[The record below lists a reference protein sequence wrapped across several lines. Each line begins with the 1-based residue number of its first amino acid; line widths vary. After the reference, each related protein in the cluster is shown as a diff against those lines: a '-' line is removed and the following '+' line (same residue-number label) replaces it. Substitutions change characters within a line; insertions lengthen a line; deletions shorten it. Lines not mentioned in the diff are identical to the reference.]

1 MQAGRLQNES
11 WQGRGL
17 GGGADDV
24 NAPHVAWVM
33 WGNEPLGG
41 VRRALGNFAKALA
54 ESGWQVSII
63 CLDEGELAV
72 MLRDAGFHVHCL
84 HSDGTQ
90 HDLYVH
96 ALQGRL
102 GRLGALAQLRRYQDK
117 LQAALASL
125 GTDVVSIYWPTF
137 LHLCGAPCRRLGIR
151 LVWEMPEVPSVH
163 RFRLNQRIY
172 AAVLRYYRVM
182 PIANSRFT
190 AERLGPVSNLSVVY
204 PPSDSQHFDP
214 ASVEGWT
221 RKQWQLPEDSLLLGS
236 VARLSPQKSCEN
248 LIRAFAHVQA
258 EYPRLHLL
266 FIGGPLDSNYA
277 KVLQALVMQIGLSE
291 RIHFLGSVDDPA
303 PAYRLLDLF
312 ISCRPDPEGFGL
324 SIVEAMLM
332 QVPVLA
338 RSLGGPAETVADG
351 LTGWHFQDD
360 SPQAIAAALHRA
372 MAEREQWP
380 QMGIAARQRAVA
392 EFSLHASIP
401 RYEQALRAQ
410 LGI

>member
-1 MQAGRLQNES
+1 
-11 WQGRGL
+11 
-17 GGGADDV
+17 
-24 NAPHVAWVM
+24 M

-41 VRRALGNFAKALA
+41 VRRALGNFAKGLTNL
-54 ESGWQVSII
+54 GWRVSII

-72 MLRDAGFHVHCL
+72 MLRSEGFDVHCL
-84 HSDGTQ
+84 FTDGTHHELHVQ
-90 HDLYVH
+90 VLM
-96 ALQGRL
+96 GRF
-102 GRLGALAQLRRYQDK
+102 GRLGALAQLCRYQDK
-117 LQAALASL
+117 LQTALASL
-125 GTDVVSIYWPTF
+125 RTDVVSIYWPTF
-137 LHLCGAPCRRLGIR
+137 LYLCGAPCRRLGIR

-163 RFRLNQRIY
+163 RFRLNQRVY

-182 PIANSRFT
+182 PIANSQFT
-190 AERLGPVSNLSVVY
+190 AQRLGPVSNLRVVY

-214 ASVEGWT
+214 ASAGYWT

-236 VARLSPQKSCEN
+236 VARLSPQKSCDN
-248 LIRAFAHVQA
+248 LIRGFARVQA

-266 FIGGPLDSNYA
+266 FIGGPVDSDYA
-277 KVLQALVMQIGLSE
+277 KVLQVLVRQIGLSE

-303 PAYRLLDLF
+303 PAYHLLDLF

-338 RSLGGPAETVADG
+338 RALGGPAETVVDG

-360 SPQAIAAALHRA
+360 SPQAIAAALRRA
-372 MAEREQWP
+372 LAAYAQWP
-380 QMGIAARQRAVA
+380 QMGITARQRAIA
-392 EFSLHASIP
+392 EFSLYSSIP

-410 LGI
+410 LSI